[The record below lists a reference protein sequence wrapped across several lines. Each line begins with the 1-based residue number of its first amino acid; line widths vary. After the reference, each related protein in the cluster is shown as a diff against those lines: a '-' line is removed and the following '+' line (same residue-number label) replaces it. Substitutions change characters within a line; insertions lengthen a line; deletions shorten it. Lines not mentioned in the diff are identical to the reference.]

1 MIRFALA
8 AGLAALLLVCLGA
21 ARAAQERP
29 ARYLHG
35 FNPAGSG
42 EGEIWAMNTDGSSQV
57 NLTNDHAADDE
68 DPAWSADGSKIAYT
82 NIGPSGDAEIFAM
95 DADGSNKHDLSND
108 PAYYDWDAEWSPDG
122 SLVVWA
128 RSVVGDQNFDIWVMH
143 ADGTNQTQL
152 TTAPELEGAPV
163 WSPDGTKIAF
173 TRLIGAWTDIFVMN
187 ADGSGVVNLTHT
199 TDADEGTP
207 SWHGSKIAYASY
219 DVATADTDIWVMND
233 DGSNPVDVTNDADV
247 ELEPDWSADGTKI
260 AYRVAQAFVP
270 SQIWSMDADGSNRV
284 DLSNNVYAYDTLP
297 SWSGAGDRIAFRR
310 YTKPNQPRR
319 PDIYSM
325 NADGMEPMNL
335 TEDATADALLTGLV
349 AERREDR
356 LYSERRSH
364 GQRHLGDGRRRIRR
378 DRADE
383 HPGRR
388 ARS

>member
-1 MIRFALA
+1 MGETRRGGTSTRVIRFALA

-95 DADGSNKHDLSND
+95 DGDGSNKHDLSND

-152 TTAPELEGAPV
+152 TTAPELDGAPV

-207 SWHGSKIAYASY
+207 SWHGSKIALRQLRRRDCGHRHLSHERRRLEPRRR
-219 DVATADTDIWVMND
+219 DRTI
-233 DGSNPVDVTNDADV
+233 ADV

-270 SQIWSMDADGSNRV
+270 SPRSGRWTRTVRTGSTSATTCMPTTRSALLV
-284 DLSNNVYAYDTLP
+284 
-297 SWSGAGDRIAFRR
+297 GR
-310 YTKPNQPRR
+310 RR
-319 PDIYSM
+319 PDRVPQVHQAQS
-325 NADGMEPMNL
+325 
-335 TEDATADALLTGLV
+335 TAPSGHLLD
-349 AERREDR
+349 ERRR
-356 LYSERRSH
+356 H
-364 GQRHLGDGRRRIRR
+364 G
-378 DRADE
+378 ADE
-383 HPGRR
+383 PD
-388 ARS
+388 